1 MLNYKTLGGDLL
13 VFKNKND
20 CMTLSRGNDGQIDI
34 DTISIDGEEIEASKK
49 NNYSVAYDE
58 NIYSLLKR
66 FYIFLNIMKKWLV
79 HNINF
84 YI

>member
-20 CMTLSRGNDGQIDI
+20 CMTLSRGSYGQIDI
-34 DTISIDGEEIEASKK
+34 DTISIDGEEIEASRK

-58 NIYSLLKR
+58 KNIFSAEEILYFIEHYEEIVGSK
-66 FYIFLNIMKKWLV
+66 Y
-79 HNINF
+79 
-84 YI
+84 

>member
-34 DTISIDGEEIEASKK
+34 DTISIDGEEIEASRK

-58 NIYSLLKR
+58 KNIFSAEEILY
-66 FYIFLNIMKKWLV
+66 FLEHYEEMV
-79 HNINF
+79 GPT
-84 YI
+84 Y

>member
-58 NIYSLLKR
+58 NNIFSAEEILYFLKH
-66 FYIFLNIMKKWLV
+66 YEEMV
-79 HNINF
+79 GSQ
-84 YI
+84 Y